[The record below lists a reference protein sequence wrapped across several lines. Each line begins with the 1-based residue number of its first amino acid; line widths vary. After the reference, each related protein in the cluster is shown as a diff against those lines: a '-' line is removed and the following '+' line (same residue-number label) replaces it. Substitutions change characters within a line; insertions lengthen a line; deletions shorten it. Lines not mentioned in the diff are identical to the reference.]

1 MVCWYCPHAQE
12 GLMSNSYVVEV
23 SEATFASDV
32 LAQSSRVPVVVDFW
46 APWCGPCRT
55 LGPLLERLAAE
66 AHGAFVLAKLNVD
79 DSPQLSA
86 TYGVQGIPAVKAF
99 RDGQVVD
106 EFVGAQPEARVREF
120 LKKVAPNAADQKL
133 VEAQSLLATRHWAEA
148 QAAFRAVLDDQP
160 ANAAAALGLL
170 KALLALGRGCEADKL
185 LTDFPRGDATPAA
198 EKLAALGR
206 LLCEVAGADAPLAD
220 NDLEASYF
228 QSARLLARG
237 QFEAGMDGLL
247 DVLRQDKR
255 YRKGEPRQVMVALFE
270 LLGDDDPSTREYRN
284 ELASVLF

>member
-1 MVCWYCPHAQE
+1 MVCWYWPHAQE

-32 LAQSSRVPVVVDFW
+32 LGQSSQVPVVVDFW

-99 RDGQVVD
+99 RDGKVVD

-170 KALLALGRGCEADKL
+170 KSLLALGRGCEADEL
-185 LTDFPRGDATPAA
+185 LISRAAMPHPPPKSWPPWAGCCARWQAPMRPWPTMTWKRLTFNRRGCWPAA
-198 EKLAALGR
+198 NSKPVWTACSTCCGR
-206 LLCEVAGADAPLAD
+206 TNAIAK
-220 NDLEASYF
+220 ASR
-228 QSARLLARG
+228 AR
-237 QFEAGMDGLL
+237 
-247 DVLRQDKR
+247 
-255 YRKGEPRQVMVALFE
+255 
-270 LLGDDDPSTREYRN
+270 
-284 ELASVLF
+284 